1 MTREEY
7 IKFANALKNNHTI
20 DFDKLPEFCD
30 MAISAL
36 SEIKRNWIPVSERLP
51 EENRAVLIY
60 VDTGMTKTYCL
71 AYWNNRVK
79 GWEEWIG
86 YRMLETDMGYK
97 VLAWQP
103 LLEPYKER

>member
-1 MTREEY
+1 MSDYQKY
-7 IKFANALKNNHTI
+7 IDALRSRDTAELLENPNK
-20 DFDKLPEFCD
+20 
-30 MAISAL
+30 
-36 SEIKRNWIPVSERLP
+36 WIPVSERLP
-51 EENRAVLIY
+51 EKNRAVLTY

-86 YRMLETDMGYK
+86 YRMLETEMGYK

-103 LLEPYKER
+103 LPEPYKTDMRGE